1 MFTQLPQPEGKPKS
15 FYKQKWALSEL
26 VEVLFL
32 KGTKTQ
38 IKTHF
43 HCNLWLEKLFVFVPV
58 SSSVLLWL
66 RWTLK
71 CPASLESCHGP
82 LAWGARWPSLV
93 LAGLRWAKE
102 CDVVWFSPWAETG
115 LMVETAGGRGQCSV
129 GRNFPALRA
138 GQLGGWTPW
147 KEDEDGRVE
156 CRLEPTLPVG

>member
-1 MFTQLPQPEGKPKS
+1 MPCFLGVLPRAHSLGKG
-15 FYKQKWALSEL
+15 QVGE
-26 VEVLFL
+26 
-32 KGTKTQ
+32 
-38 IKTHF
+38 
-43 HCNLWLEKLFVFVPV
+43 
-58 SSSVLLWL
+58 
-66 RWTLK
+66 
-71 CPASLESCHGP
+71 HGGHP
-82 LAWGARWPSLV
+82 WV